1 MGRGGIIIMQC
12 STNVVDLDTNKCVLL
27 PSHDEESNHCCDD
40 QDTIESKCNVGDGHS
55 RRKKRR
61 RKKRR
66 RENQFTHNDG
76 DRQSHNPPAWCHVLK
91 LTRPTTPSHPKH
103 YP

>member
-40 QDTIESKCNVGDGHS
+40 QVTIESKCNVGDLNIIVHCHP
-55 RRKKRR
+55 
-61 RKKRR
+61 
-66 RENQFTHNDG
+66 HNFG
-76 DRQSHNPPAWCHVLK
+76 WGNH
-91 LTRPTTPSHPKH
+91 
-103 YP
+103 